1 MQRPGGGGSSTSDGG
16 KAVQERCRPDE
27 TEIRWAVPMARARR
41 RWGRGEVVGDGAG
54 VRARGGRRRWGEL
67 DSMIGRIPITE
78 GDEYMLL
85 L

>member
-1 MQRPGGGGSSTSDGG
+1 M
-16 KAVQERCRPDE
+16 QERCRPDE